1 MTYCLYD
8 AFKLRHRVDK
18 LQALISATNNLISN
32 AKQTYSFQNF
42 NNVLTALSRSH
53 VMHNSDSLEAD
64 DALCRNVSAANQES
78 AHLRDATSNYFPILT
93 CVSKVIPPTI
103 WLGDE
108 PRVAHQKNSEIN
120 HRRKVFRARFLKFS
134 QLRVGSEFFRGIKSN
149 EWPSMRSSFLT
160 RTSFFHT

>member
-64 DALCRNVSAANQES
+64 DALCRNVSEANQES
-78 AHLRDATSNYFPILT
+78 AHLRVATSNYFPILT

-103 WLGDE
+103 
-108 PRVAHQKNSEIN
+108 
-120 HRRKVFRARFLKFS
+120 
-134 QLRVGSEFFRGIKSN
+134 
-149 EWPSMRSSFLT
+149 
-160 RTSFFHT
+160 